1 MDDDTTVGYG
11 VMILTA
17 LLLYLS
23 GLLWGAMRKD
33 DDDS

>member
-11 VMILTA
+11 VMILVA

-23 GLLWGAMRKD
+23 GLLWGAMQKD